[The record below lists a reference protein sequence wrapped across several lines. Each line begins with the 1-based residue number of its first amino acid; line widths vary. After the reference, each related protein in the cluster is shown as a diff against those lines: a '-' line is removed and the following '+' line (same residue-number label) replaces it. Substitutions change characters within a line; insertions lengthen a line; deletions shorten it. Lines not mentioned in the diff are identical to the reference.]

1 MKNGPIFTIDD
12 FKRFGF
18 VALLLWAV
26 FAAVEASSLLAV
38 FAAPLL
44 MGLWMCAVVV
54 IDRWV
59 QSRHPK

>member
-1 MKNGPIFTIDD
+1 MRGPIFVVGDLW
-12 FKRFGF
+12 RFSI
-18 VALLLWAV
+18 VALLCWIAFAV
-26 FAAVEASSLLAV
+26 VEASSLLAV
-38 FAAPLL
+38 FVAPLL

>member
-1 MKNGPIFTIDD
+1 MVGDLW
-12 FKRFGF
+12 RFSI
-18 VALLLWAV
+18 VALLCWIAFAV
-26 FAAVEASSLLAV
+26 VEASSLLAV
-38 FAAPLL
+38 FAAPPL